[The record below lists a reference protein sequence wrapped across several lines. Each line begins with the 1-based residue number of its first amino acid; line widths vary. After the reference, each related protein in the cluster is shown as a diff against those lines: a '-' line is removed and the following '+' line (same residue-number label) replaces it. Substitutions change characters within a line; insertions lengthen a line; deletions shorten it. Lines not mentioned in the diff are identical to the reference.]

1 MVITVGGVKRLTP
14 VMMDRIQNYYGL
26 AVRNN
31 HDLKSVQN
39 AMGNIWAIYH
49 HVI

>member
-1 MVITVGGVKRLTP
+1 MKLSDGKMVGGVKRLTL

-31 HDLKSVQN
+31 HDLKS
-39 AMGNIWAIYH
+39 AI
-49 HVI
+49 